1 MQWAILSFFCCAC
14 LKMSGKELNIT
25 CIFNITL
32 SSYYFVFN
40 EFFIVFKTVHKN
52 TCRSLGKEVA
62 DKYFKIICNGY
73 IVLNSQLFTTFFYN
87 LNNYK
92 SLVNLL

>member
-1 MQWAILSFFCCAC
+1 
-14 LKMSGKELNIT
+14 MSGKELNIT
-25 CIFNITL
+25 CIFNIAL
-32 SSYYFVFN
+32 FSPN
-40 EFFIVFKTVHKN
+40 FFVFKTVHKH

-73 IVLNSQLFTTFFYN
+73 IVLNSQLFRTFFYN

>member
-1 MQWAILSFFCCAC
+1 MQWAILSLFCCAR

-25 CIFNITL
+25 CIFNIAL
-32 SSYYFVFN
+32 SSPN
-40 EFFIVFKTVHKN
+40 FFVFKTVHKH

-73 IVLNSQLFTTFFYN
+73 IVLNFAIVYN
-87 LNNYK
+87 F
-92 SLVNLL
+92 LL